1 MVIKDYT
8 IDKKTSI
15 NKYSESVEVH
25 MGSNYCI
32 LSCSKHNLSEFVSAI
47 DDLLSRGWTTA
58 SGITSE
64 DGKLFQSMSRLPHNI
79 KHLTKD
85 EGV

>member
-1 MVIKDYT
+1 
-8 IDKKTSI
+8 
-15 NKYSESVEVH
+15 

-32 LSCSKHNLSEFVSAI
+32 LSCSKHNLSEFVSAV
-47 DDLLSRGWTTA
+47 DELYSKGWTTA